1 MYPIRYGRH
10 GSVWRFR
17 SAQRPEGAFIDM
29 DQVKGTLPDD
39 KREYD
44 IIYVNGDNNLQNL
57 KTDTESS
64 KVRRIETE
72 FKAQMFKEK

>member
-1 MYPIRYGRH
+1 
-10 GSVWRFR
+10 
-17 SAQRPEGAFIDM
+17 M